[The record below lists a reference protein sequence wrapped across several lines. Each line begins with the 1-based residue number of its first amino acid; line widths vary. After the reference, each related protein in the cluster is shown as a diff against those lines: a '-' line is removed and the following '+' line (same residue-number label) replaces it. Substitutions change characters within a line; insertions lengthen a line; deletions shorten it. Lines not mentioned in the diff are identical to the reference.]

1 MEDISAVKIPAFVS
15 SDPALWFG
23 MLEST
28 FELAVPKPITDER
41 TKYNY
46 CVAHL
51 SPDAA
56 MAVRD
61 VILSPGSINPYS
73 KVKDEVIARC
83 GESKSQE
90 ICRLLA
96 GEQLRDRKPSELFR
110 QLPPNVQSILASI
123 QPLTAQKA
131 SEVADRILEVTPV
144 QVSAVS
150 KYSSANSNDSS
161 ESKLLKELKLL
172 RQEVKELRRSR
183 NFSRNHFDSR
193 NRGKS
198 PKPKASNYCW
208 YHNKFATKARKC
220 VQPCSF
226 QENLYGQE

>member
-1 MEDISAVKIPAFVS
+1 MEDISAVKIPGVKIPALVS

-23 MLEST
+23 MLKST
-28 FELAVPKPITDER
+28 FELAVPKPITDEHV
-41 TKYNY
+41 KYNY

-51 SPDAA
+51 SPDVA

-61 VILSPGSINPYS
+61 
-73 KVKDEVIARC
+73 
-83 GESKSQE
+83 
-90 ICRLLA
+90 
-96 GEQLRDRKPSELFR
+96 

-150 KYSSANSNDSS
+150 KYSSANSDDSS

-172 RQEVKELRRSR
+172 
-183 NFSRNHFDSR
+183 
-193 NRGKS
+193 
-198 PKPKASNYCW
+198 
-208 YHNKFATKARKC
+208 
-220 VQPCSF
+220 
-226 QENLYGQE
+226 

>member
-23 MLEST
+23 MLDST

-73 KVKDEVIARC
+73 KLKDEVIARC
-83 GESKSQE
+83 GESKK
-90 ICRLLA
+90 A
-96 GEQLRDRKPSELFR
+96 RKFA
-110 QLPPNVQSILASI
+110 QLPPNVQFILASI

-131 SEVADRILEVTPV
+131 SEIADRILEVTPV

-150 KYSSANSNDSS
+150 KYSSANSDDSS
-161 ESKLLKELKLL
+161 ESN
-172 RQEVKELRRSR
+172 S
-183 NFSRNHFDSR
+183 SMS
-193 NRGKS
+193 
-198 PKPKASNYCW
+198 
-208 YHNKFATKARKC
+208 
-220 VQPCSF
+220 
-226 QENLYGQE
+226 

>member
-23 MLEST
+23 MLELT

-61 VILSPGSINPYS
+61 
-73 KVKDEVIARC
+73 
-83 GESKSQE
+83 
-90 ICRLLA
+90 
-96 GEQLRDRKPSELFR
+96 

-150 KYSSANSNDSS
+150 KYSSANSDDSS
-161 ESKLLKELKLL
+161 ESKLLRVETFTTGRTTTIEKFFSESFRFSQSRKE
-172 RQEVKELRRSR
+172 S
-183 NFSRNHFDSR
+183 
-193 NRGKS
+193 
-198 PKPKASNYCW
+198 
-208 YHNKFATKARKC
+208 
-220 VQPCSF
+220 
-226 QENLYGQE
+226 